1 MINERNISFSVV
13 IPIYNTEKWLDRCI
27 ESVIKQDYANF
38 EVILVDDGSTDDSA
52 QKCDEWCAKDERI
65 FCIHKKNGGVAAARN
80 TGIDMATGEYIAFLD
95 SDDYWEQSDV
105 FENLSIVISQNVGCD
120 FVLVGVDT
128 YTKDGKYVKS
138 FMPKACCGDKMQM
151 CDIILRKYNY
161 VSSPCIK
168 IVRREIIP
176 EKKLYFI
183 PGLLCED
190 IEWSGRL
197 IVECGSFAVYPH
209 SFYHRMYGREG
220 ALTGSVTCRNVED
233 ILHSIE
239 LGIET
244 IDSKFDLKER
254 KIFYQY
260 WAYQFAMMLFIASGF
275 RNKSEIKDMYPKI
288 KKYGYLLSY
297 SASAKVVATRIA
309 YKILGIDGTM
319 FLFSLRSAL
328 KNGK

>member
-1 MINERNISFSVV
+1 
-13 IPIYNTEKWLDRCI
+13 
-27 ESVIKQDYANF
+27 
-38 EVILVDDGSTDDSA
+38 
-52 QKCDEWCAKDERI
+52 
-65 FCIHKKNGGVAAARN
+65 
-80 TGIDMATGEYIAFLD
+80 
-95 SDDYWEQSDV
+95 
-105 FENLSIVISQNVGCD
+105 
-120 FVLVGVDT
+120 
-128 YTKDGKYVKS
+128 
-138 FMPKACCGDKMQM
+138 
-151 CDIILRKYNY
+151 
-161 VSSPCIK
+161 
-168 IVRREIIP
+168 
-176 EKKLYFI
+176 
-183 PGLLCED
+183 
-190 IEWSGRL
+190 
-197 IVECGSFAVYPH
+197 
-209 SFYHRMYGREG
+209 MYGREG

>member
-1 MINERNISFSVV
+1 MFKRTNKL
-13 IPIYNTEKWLDRCI
+13 TAL
-27 ESVIKQDYANF
+27 
-38 EVILVDDGSTDDSA
+38 L
-52 QKCDEWCAKDERI
+52 
-65 FCIHKKNGGVAAARN
+65 VAAAAVVAVVPTTAN
-80 TGIDMATGEYIAFLD
+80 AATRLEAKEGNITSGYSYAEGKYVSFLD

-161 VSSPCIK
+161 VSCPYIK